1 MSLYSDLNEVLTP
14 YAQKIKD
21 KADKST
27 TYTKTE
33 VDDLISGVD
42 VETDTTLIVPGAP
55 ADAAETGRQIGLLK
69 AYLGDLSDLETTDK
83 SSIVAAINEAAQTG
97 SSEEFVRHLPS
108 LKIYGDISVMTA
120 EKNEPK
126 IYQYIWEDPD
136 NKEQR
141 TGYCSMKWQGESS
154 LTYPKKNYT
163 IKFFHDAKYKRKD
176 KLSLFDDLILKKNK
190 WVIKANWVDRSMA
203 KNIVSCRIWKQL
215 VKSRNAEPESHLKE
229 SPNYG
234 AVNGHPIQVYVNDV
248 WHGLYT
254 LNIPKDEDLFGIEEG
269 NPLHCAVCGDSQ
281 SGTGST
287 AFRIATVSGWELEV
301 PDAWASYEVEE
312 EGQTVTKYVAD
323 GLVNL
328 INFVMTATDAEFK
341 EGLNGYLDVESAI
354 DYYLMTYLDCGV
366 DSLGRNL
373 ILLTYDGGNK
383 WYCSL
388 YDADTTWG
396 NDVMGAGTYN
406 PTLPCPEGYQM
417 KTSLLWERLEAN
429 FGDELYERWQ
439 ALRQNI
445 FRAEYIKNQFT
456 YFWGDIKEEQY
467 NADIERWRAQDAQ
480 HPNVPQWNIDVQKA
494 IFDFV
499 DARLPYCDTQIKA
512 MRTPVPCTGIT
523 LNESSIRFTNGSPI
537 ILTATLTPEN
547 TTDEVVWTSSDNTV
561 VTVTNGTVYPL
572 KNGTATITAT
582 CGSQSA
588 TCSVTVSGLSFNIS
602 LSGSH
607 ATLTGTG
614 SVSPNSAYTGTLTAD
629 TGYEFE
635 SVTVTMGSTDITATA
650 YSSGTVSITSVTGD
664 VVVTAVAVLS
674 EDTTGLQYKLA
685 SPFTMDG
692 TNYLD
697 TGFLYNA
704 TDSLTIA
711 VDMTQPD
718 DVSTSDIYTFG
729 AMRNGTSK
737 VTWTVPYRGIRGLHN
752 QVLTSG
758 LPGTARDRIKSVIR
772 YNATTGVVS
781 IRSTH
786 RDSVTGN
793 MVEVTQS
800 HSHAT
805 ISNPSPTR
813 DAFVNSLYI
822 GGLHGANGL
831 EGAAQSGTI
840 HDLRILTRRWTDA
853 EVMNWLGVDNLSTK
867 FTDDMDNY
875 VPA

>member
-1 MSLYSDLNEVLTP
+1 MAL
-14 YAQKIKD
+14 KD
-21 KADKST
+21 K
-27 TYTKTE
+27 
-33 VDDLISGVD
+33 LI
-42 VETDTTLIVPGAP
+42 TLE
-55 ADAAETGRQIGLLK
+55 DLK
-69 AYLGDLSDLETTDK
+69 AVHDVDAGEITGIKADLGDLDGLETENK

-108 LKIYGDISVMTA
+108 LKIYGDISIMTA

-136 NKEQR
+136 NNEQR

-215 VKSRNAEPESHLKE
+215 VRSRNAEPESHLKE

-254 LNIPKDEDLFGIEEG
+254 FNIPKDEDLFGMEED

-323 GLVNL
+323 GLVAL
-328 INFVMTATDAEFK
+328 INFVMTATDADFK
-341 EGLNGYLDVESAI
+341 ENLDNYLDVESAI
-354 DYYLMTYLDCGV
+354 DYYLMAYLDCGV

-396 NDVMGAGTYN
+396 NDVMGAGRYD

-480 HPNVPQWNIDVQKA
+480 NPNVPQWNIDVQKA
-494 IFDFV
+494 IFDFI

-523 LNESSIRFTNGSPI
+523 LSESAITFSSGSPVTI
-537 ILTATLTPEN
+537 TATATPEN
-547 TTDEVVWTSSDNTV
+547 TTDDIVWTCSDDTV
-561 VTVTNGTVYPL
+561 CIVNNGEVTPL

-602 LSGSH
+602 LSGTH

-614 SVSPNSAYTGTLTAD
+614 TVNPNSTYTGTLTAD
-629 TGYEFE
+629 TNYIFT
-635 SVTVTMGSTDITATA
+635 SVTVIMGGVDVTSST
-650 YSSGTVSITSVTGD
+650 YSKGTVSIQQVTGNVVVTVVTEYHYDETDLAYRLMSPFTVTGD
-664 VVVTAVAVLS
+664 SYV
-674 EDTTGLQYKLA
+674 
-685 SPFTMDG
+685 
-692 TNYLD
+692 D
-697 TGFLYNA
+697 TGFLY
-704 TDSLTIA
+704 DGLSSLTVAIDF
-711 VDMTQPD
+711 VQPFDMSNNISILGARTYD
-718 DVSTSDIYTFG
+718 DSHYFRWDVG
-729 AMRNGTSK
+729 
-737 VTWTVPYRGIRGLHN
+737 YRGFKGCPGNHSM
-752 QVLTSG
+752 TSG
-758 LPGTARDRIKSVIR
+758 ADATARDHVKAVLR
-772 YNATTGVVS
+772 YNHDTQKISLRTWSQKRKTDNPAQTG
-781 IRSTH
+781 
-786 RDSVTGN
+786 
-793 MVEVTQS
+793 EVTTS
-800 HSHAT
+800 NSHANV
-805 ISNPSPTR
+805 SNNQGR
-813 DAFVNSLYI
+813 DAWSQTLYL
-822 GGLHGANGL
+822 GGIHASTGL
-831 EGAAQSGTI
+831 VYPASSGDI
-840 HDLRILTRRWTDA
+840 NDFRIYTRRWTDA
-853 EVMNWLGVDNLSTK
+853 EVMNWLGVDNLSTR
-867 FTDDMDNY
+867 FTDDMDDY

>member
-1 MSLYSDLNEVLTP
+1 MAL
-14 YAQKIKD
+14 KD
-21 KADKST
+21 KLMTLEDFKAVRD
-27 TYTKTE
+27 
-33 VDDLISGVD
+33 VD
-42 VETDTTLIVPGAP
+42 VASNSAQFTEIR
-55 ADAAETGRQIGLLK
+55 AD
-69 AYLGDLSDLETTDK
+69 LGDLDDLETTNK

-126 IYQYIWEDPD
+126 IYQYIWEEQD

-254 LNIPKDEDLFGIEEG
+254 FNIPKDEDLFGMEEG

-354 DYYLMTYLDCGV
+354 DYYLMAYLDCGV

-396 NDVMGAGTYN
+396 NGVMGAGTYN
-406 PTLPCPEGYQM
+406 PTLPCPEMYEM

-480 HPNVPQWNIDVQKA
+480 NPNVPQWNIDVQKA
-494 IFDFV
+494 IFDFI

-523 LNESSIRFTNGSPI
+523 LSESAITFSSGSPVTI
-537 ILTATLTPEN
+537 TATATPEN
-547 TTDEVVWTSSDNTV
+547 TTDDIVWTCSDDTVCIVNNGV
-561 VTVTNGTVYPL
+561 VTPL

-588 TCSVTVSGLSFNIS
+588 TCSVTVIGLSFNIS

-614 SVSPNSAYTGTLTAD
+614 SVNPNSAYTGTLTPD
-629 TGYEFE
+629 TNYVFT
-635 SVTVTMGSTDITATA
+635 SVVVTMGGTDITSTA
-650 YSSGTVSITSVTGD
+650 YTNGTVTIASVTGD
-664 VVVTAVAVLS
+664 VVVTVVTEYHYDETDL
-674 EDTTGLQYKLA
+674 EFQLA
-685 SPFTMDG
+685 SPLTVNG
-692 TNYLD
+692 TNFVD
-697 TGFLYNA
+697 TGFQYDGLS
-704 TDSLTIA
+704 SLTVAIDF
-711 VDMTQPD
+711 VQPFDMSDNTNILGASTYD
-718 DVSTSDIYTFG
+718 DSHYFRWDVG
-729 AMRNGTSK
+729 
-737 VTWTVPYRGIRGLHN
+737 YRGFRGCPGEHR
-752 QVLTSG
+752 LTSG
-758 LPGTARDRIKSVIR
+758 ADATARDHVKAVLR
-772 YNATTGVVS
+772 YNHDTQKISLRTWSQKRKTNNPEQTG
-781 IRSTH
+781 
-786 RDSVTGN
+786 
-793 MVEVTQS
+793 EVTTS
-800 HSHAT
+800 NSHANV
-805 ISNPSPTR
+805 SNNQGR
-813 DAFVNSLYI
+813 DAWSQSLYL
-822 GGLHGANGL
+822 GGVHTSAGL
-831 EGAAQSGTI
+831 VYSVSSGDI
-840 HDLRILTRRWTDA
+840 NDFRIYTRRWTDA
-853 EVMNWLGVDNLSTK
+853 EVMNWLGVDSLSTT

>member
-1 MSLYSDLNEVLTP
+1 MAL
-14 YAQKIKD
+14 KD
-21 KADKST
+21 KLMTLEDFKVVS
-27 TYTKTE
+27 
-33 VDDLISGVD
+33 DVD
-42 VETDTTLIVPGAP
+42 VASNQTQFNAIK
-55 ADAAETGRQIGLLK
+55 AD
-69 AYLGDLSDLETTDK
+69 LGDLSNLETIDK

-176 KLSLFDDLILKKNK
+176 KLSLFDDLVLKKNK
-190 WVIKANWVDRSMA
+190 WVVKANWVDRSMA
-203 KNIVSCRIWKQL
+203 KNIVSCRLWKQL
-215 VKSRNAEPESHLKE
+215 VKSRDTEPESHLKE

-254 LNIPKDEDLFGIEEG
+254 FNIPKDEDLFGMEEG

-354 DYYLMTYLDCGV
+354 DYYLMAYLDCGV

-480 HPNVPQWNIDVQKA
+480 NPNVPQWNIDVQKA

-523 LNESSIRFTNGSPI
+523 LSESAITFSSGSPVTI
-537 ILTATLTPEN
+537 TATVTPEN
-547 TTDEVVWTSSDNTV
+547 TTDDVVVWASSDDTVCTVNNGV
-561 VTVTNGTVYPL
+561 VTPI

-588 TCSVTVSGLSFNIS
+588 TCSVTVSGLSFTIS
-602 LSGSH
+602 LSGAH
-607 ATLTGTG
+607 VTLTGTG
-614 SVSPNSAYTGTLTAD
+614 TINPNSSYTGTLTAD

-635 SVTVTMGSTDITATA
+635 SVTVTMGGTDITATA
-650 YSSGTVSITSVTGD
+650 YSNGTVSIASVTGD
-664 VVVTAVAVLS
+664 VVVTVVAVLS

-685 SPFTMDG
+685 SPFTMNG

-711 VDMTQPD
+711 VDMTQPYD
-718 DVSTSDIYTFG
+718 MSTNDIYVFG

-737 VTWTVPYRGIRGLHN
+737 FTWSVPYRGIRGLHD

-781 IRSTH
+781 IRSTR
-786 RDSVTGN
+786 RDSATGN
-793 MVEVTQS
+793 IVEVTQS
-800 HSHAT
+800 YSHAT
-805 ISNPSPTR
+805 ISNPNPTR

-822 GGLHGANGL
+822 GGLHGTNGL

-853 EVMNWLGVDNLSTK
+853 EVMNWLGVDSLSTR

-875 VPA
+875 VPV

>member
-1 MSLYSDLNEVLTP
+1 MEL
-14 YAQKIKD
+14 KD
-21 KADKST
+21 KLMTLEDFKAVRD
-27 TYTKTE
+27 
-33 VDDLISGVD
+33 VD
-42 VETDTTLIVPGAP
+42 VASNTAQFTEIK
-55 ADAAETGRQIGLLK
+55 AD
-69 AYLGDLSDLETTDK
+69 LGNLSNLETTDK
-83 SSIVAAINEAAQTG
+83 SSIVAAINEAAQSG

-126 IYQYIWEDPD
+126 IYQYIWEDQD

-176 KLSLFDDLILKKNK
+176 KLSLFNDLILKKNK

-254 LNIPKDEDLFGIEEG
+254 FNIPKDEDLFGMEEG

-301 PDAWASYEVEE
+301 PDEWASYEVEE
-312 EGQTVTKYVAD
+312 EGQTVTKHVAD

-396 NDVMGAGTYN
+396 NDVMGAGIYN

-480 HPNVPQWNIDVQKA
+480 NPNVPQWNIDVQKA
-494 IFDFV
+494 IFDFI

-512 MRTPVPCTGIT
+512 MRTRVPCTGIT
-523 LNESSIRFTNGSPI
+523 LSESAITFSSGSPVTI
-537 ILTATLTPEN
+537 TATATPEN
-547 TTDEVVWTSSDNTV
+547 TTDDIVWTCSDDTVCIVNNGV
-561 VTVTNGTVYPL
+561 VTPL
-572 KNGTATITAT
+572 KNGTATVTAT

-602 LSGSH
+602 LSGTH
-607 ATLTGTG
+607 ATLTGTET
-614 SVSPNSAYTGTLTAD
+614 VNPNSSYTGTLTAD

-635 SVTVTMGSTDITATA
+635 SVTVTMGGTDITATA
-650 YSSGTVSITSVTGD
+650 YSNGTVSIASVTGN
-664 VVVTAVAVLS
+664 VVVAVVTAFS

-685 SPFTMDG
+685 SPFTMNG
-692 TNYLD
+692 TNYID

-718 DVSTSDIYTFG
+718 DMSTNDIYVFG

-737 VTWTVPYRGIRGLHN
+737 TTWTVPYRGIRGLHD
-752 QVLTSG
+752 QTLASG

-772 YNATTGVVS
+772 YNATTGVLS

-786 RDSVTGN
+786 RDLVTGN
-793 MVEVTQS
+793 IVEVTQS

-805 ISNPSPTR
+805 ISNPKPTR

-822 GGLHGANGL
+822 GGLHGTNGL

-853 EVMNWLGVDNLSTK
+853 EVMNWLGVDNLSTTK